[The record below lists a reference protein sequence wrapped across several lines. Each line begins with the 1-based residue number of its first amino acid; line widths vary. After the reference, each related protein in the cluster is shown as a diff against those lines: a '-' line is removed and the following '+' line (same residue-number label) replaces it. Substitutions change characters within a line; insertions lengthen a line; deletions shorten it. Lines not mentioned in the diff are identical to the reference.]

1 VCVCVTERE
10 TEKRERERERG
21 RERRRI
27 SIHSY
32 AGWNF
37 LYRPDL
43 SRSHDPLTFTAQEL
57 GFTGM
62 LHRAH
67 FHHSDLS
74 EHEVESYIYI
84 GFDIMF
90 P

>member
-1 VCVCVTERE
+1 VCDRERDRKE
-10 TEKRERERERG
+10 REREREG
-21 RERRRI
+21 EREGESQYI
-27 SIHSY
+27 
-32 AGWNF
+32 AMLAWNF

-43 SRSHDPLTFTAQEL
+43 SRSHDPVTFTTQEL

-62 LHRAH
+62 LHCAH

>member
-1 VCVCVTERE
+1 VCDRERDRKE
-10 TEKRERERERG
+10 REREREG
-21 RERRRI
+21 EREGESQYI
-27 SIHSY
+27 AML
-32 AGWNF
+32 AGIFCIDQTYLEVMILLLSLPKSW
-37 LYRPDL
+37 DL
-43 SRSHDPLTFTAQEL
+43 Q
-57 GFTGM
+57 GM